1 MARKSLT
8 LTTQQ
13 TALVGVNLATAATSL
28 SQAEL
33 DNTAVLAAASK
44 VLPQTL
50 LNYLAPG

>member
-1 MARKSLT
+1 
-8 LTTQQ
+8 
-13 TALVGVNLATAATSL
+13 LATAATNL

-33 DNTAVLAAASK
+33 ANSAVLAAASK